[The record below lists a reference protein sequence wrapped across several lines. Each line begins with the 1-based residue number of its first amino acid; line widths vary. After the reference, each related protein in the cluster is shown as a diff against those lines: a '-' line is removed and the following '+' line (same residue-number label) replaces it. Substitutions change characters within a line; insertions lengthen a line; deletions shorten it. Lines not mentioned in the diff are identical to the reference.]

1 MFAIAITDKNHD
13 CALLIETT
21 DYGIFFFLLTF
32 KSNVLW
38 VAKLKNQIKKY
49 LGCFAINFK
58 DQNICIILLIILCRT
73 ILLSYIIRVVSG
85 LSIILSIVPILRV
98 AFSRLYQEL
107 VLRNVKNFK
116 IYKQQHQACLPDLY
130 IIK

>member
-1 MFAIAITDKNHD
+1 MSSQ
-13 CALLIETT
+13 IE
-21 DYGIFFFLLTF
+21 
-32 KSNVLW
+32 KSN
-38 VAKLKNQIKKY
+38 KKY

-85 LSIILSIVPILRV
+85 LSIIISIVPILRV

-107 VLRNVKNFK
+107 VHRNVKNFK
-116 IYKQQHQACLPDLY
+116 IYKQQHVKLAYQIFILLSKMILY
-130 IIK
+130 GIE